1 MKNSFNLF
9 AAVDLLGVAQALLL
23 ASVLLSVKRGNR
35 TANRLL
41 AAFVIVIAISVGGAT
56 MATDHFILL
65 YPHLLKIQDPF
76 YFLGAPLL
84 FLYVRTLIIG
94 RSGSK
99 KDLLHFLPSGLC
111 LVYLTPFY
119 FQSSAA
125 KLFSIRS
132 YFYFWQRWSY
142 VRSAT
147 LILQFIIYLSLV
159 AWMLGAYTRRLKRR
173 ISSADEPVLFQV
185 RFLLASL
192 TVLWVIGA
200 LKFVLTTINP
210 AYDYYAA
217 IDLLVPASLSVFVY
231 AMGYIALRKPEVVT
245 GMEGL
250 PPPAKRYEKSTL
262 TLDRADAYLKRLLD
276 LMEKEK
282 PYTDG
287 DLTLQ
292 KLAKTLAISPHHLS
306 QMINEQLNQNFFE
319 FINLYRIEEAKR
331 MLVDPNRKHY
341 SILAISEEVGFNS
354 KSAFNAA
361 FKKHTHMTPS
371 EFRTVTTPT
380 ASREIHHSGL

>member
-1 MKNSFNLF
+1 MKTSFNLF

-56 MATDHFILL
+56 MASDQFILL

-94 RSGSK
+94 RSGSGK

-125 KLFSIRS
+125 KLFSVGS

-147 LILQFIIYLSLV
+147 LILQFIIYLSLI
-159 AWMLGAYTRRLKRR
+159 AWMLAAYTRRLKRR
-173 ISSADEPVLFQV
+173 ISPADESVLFQV
-185 RFLLASL
+185 RFLLASF
-192 TVLWVIGA
+192 TVLWIIGA
-200 LKFVLTTINP
+200 LKFALITINP
-210 AYDYYAA
+210 AYDHNPAV
-217 IDLLVPASLSVFVY
+217 DLLVPVSLSVFVY

-245 GMEGL
+245 GMDDL

-276 LMEKEK
+276 LMEKER
-282 PYTDG
+282 PFTDG

-292 KLAKTLAISPHHLS
+292 KLAKTLGISPHHLS

-331 MLVDPNRKHY
+331 MLVDPSMKHY

-361 FKKHTHMTPS
+361 FKKHTQMTPS
-371 EFRTVTTPT
+371 EFRTVNT
-380 ASREIHHSGL
+380 ADGPA